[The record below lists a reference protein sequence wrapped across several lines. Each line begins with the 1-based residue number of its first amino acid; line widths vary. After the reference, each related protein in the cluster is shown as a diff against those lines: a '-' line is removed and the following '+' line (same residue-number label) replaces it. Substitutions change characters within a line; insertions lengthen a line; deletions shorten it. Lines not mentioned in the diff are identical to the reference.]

1 MRPVESHAFEFVTIV
16 CNLWLAPRIYEV
28 LNTNQDAEQMILSQV
43 TQDALRA
50 GAASASI
57 VGQVFYFLDLPLG
70 QPIYVI
76 HLRVINE
83 NVALK
88 AARLPYSNIQ
98 GARNA
103 RIASNPAAPT
113 RRSRAC
119 FVVSALKLSGS
130 QVLYQIT
137 NLLMWTSRNIFSS
150 LMYLELVFC
159 ASPYSVVLYL

>member
-1 MRPVESHAFEFVTIV
+1 
-16 CNLWLAPRIYEV
+16 
-28 LNTNQDAEQMILSQV
+28 MILSQV
-43 TQDALRA
+43 AQNALRA

-70 QPIYVI
+70 QPMYVI

-88 AARLPYSNIQ
+88 AARLPYTQ

-103 RIASNPAAPT
+103 RIASSPAAPT

-137 NLLMWTSRNIFSS
+137 NLLMWTVVAQRYKLTCYFRGIHEPIYTTMSQVDWKSTWSS
-150 LMYLELVFC
+150 V
-159 ASPYSVVLYL
+159 